1 MKIQDMFEK
10 KITREIKG
18 VIKVGQKDDENV
30 YQELDEYVV
39 TTELEKYMNRFFD
52 AYKRSVTGRTDNM
65 GVWISGFFGSGK
77 SHFLKIL
84 SYILSNR
91 IVEDEEGTKKE
102 AVSFFTQGVK
112 VEDSKLKDKIAE
124 VASECGDIDV
134 ILFNV
139 DSKSTTD
146 SKINKEAIKDV
157 FMKVFND
164 HLGYCG
170 SIPFLADFERKLDD
184 QGQYEAFKQ
193 KFEEIEGTS
202 WKEGRED
209 YYFVQD
215 SIVQA
220 ITELGIM
227 SEESARSWADNAEKS
242 YSLSIDKF
250 AEYVKKYCDKKGKN
264 HHILFLVDEIGQYIA
279 DDSKLMLNLQTVTED
294 LGTACGGKAW
304 IVVTSQQDID
314 SITQTMGEDFS
325 KIQGRFATRI
335 ALSGADAAEVI
346 KKRILYKK
354 TEARPILENLY
365 KEYESSIKN
374 IITFSEGT
382 PNMPLYT
389 DAEEFADVYP
399 FIPYQFKLVGDVLT
413 AVRQFSSSGKHLADG
428 ERSQLALFKEAA
440 VAYADEREGLLV
452 PFNAFYSALDDFIDH
467 THRIVITQAS
477 RNTRLNNFDV
487 ELLKVLFMTKHLNNF
502 KRDVENLTTLMISKV
517 DQDRLELSKAV
528 EKSLRALCDEALVQK
543 NGDEYTFLT
552 NEEQEA
558 ELRIQHYN
566 IDPKDVV
573 DYVAQVAFEEVIVF
587 PNNKYR
593 YNPRYQFSFNQLID
607 DKAYRNNVSHKIGLK
622 LLTAYSGK
630 EDEVALGL
638 LSYQEKCV
646 VVRMSDDYAY
656 LAEIDGMKKI
666 EAFLNDPTSA
676 NLTDFDIISANKRK
690 ERSQKAKRVSD
701 YIRFALE
708 NADIYVAGSK
718 ISTKSKDVTSRISEA
733 FEKLIN
739 SEYHKLKCMESQPS
753 QSDIMDV
760 LKQPKTQISMSDL
773 GFGNERNH
781 DALAAVIDEIRYAGA
796 HAAQYSVK
804 QALDQFMDPP
814 YGYTEEDIEF
824 LIATLYRKGQI
835 SLKVNSII
843 YTPASTTPEDA
854 YKYITKR
861 EFREKVLIEIKE
873 VAPQQHIKAVK
884 DVIREFYGKTVT
896 TDDQDSLMRD
906 YRNYATTK
914 KAAIEEV
921 LREDYGV
928 NSKLPGKKVLEK
940 ALRLIDETLKI
951 SDPISFYKRVD
962 ELCDDFIEVGLDI
975 GDLNSFL
982 GGVQKDKFLHAVKV
996 LGIYE
1001 NSKNYISDQEIIDY
1015 AAEVKKILSVEKPY
1029 SFIPKLE
1036 EYDNKLWDAIM
1047 KLLEKDTQRIQPDV
1061 YADWK
1066 TVKTSIPSDRP
1077 YAQRLLDKIDPKF
1090 QELIDKLE
1098 KITDIA
1104 TLNGIP
1110 AESNALLQN
1119 CLRMI
1124 QTEEDAFQ
1132 AEVERKK
1139 KEAEKQGSG
1148 TDAPVAPPV
1157 EPVKVIKNK
1166 PVSFRTITGNKTYS
1180 IKTEAD
1186 IDQMLDE
1193 LRTALKA
1200 QLEEDTIIKLS

>member
-91 IVEDEEGTKKE
+91 VVEDEDGAKKE

-517 DQDRLELSKAV
+517 DQDRLELS
-528 EKSLRALCDEALVQK
+528 
-543 NGDEYTFLT
+543 
-552 NEEQEA
+552 
-558 ELRIQHYN
+558 
-566 IDPKDVV
+566 
-573 DYVAQVAFEEVIVF
+573 
-587 PNNKYR
+587 
-593 YNPRYQFSFNQLID
+593 LI
-607 DKAYRNNVSHKIGLK
+607 
-622 LLTAYSGK
+622 
-630 EDEVALGL
+630 
-638 LSYQEKCV
+638 
-646 VVRMSDDYAY
+646 
-656 LAEIDGMKKI
+656 
-666 EAFLNDPTSA
+666 
-676 NLTDFDIISANKRK
+676 
-690 ERSQKAKRVSD
+690 
-701 YIRFALE
+701 
-708 NADIYVAGSK
+708 
-718 ISTKSKDVTSRISEA
+718 
-733 FEKLIN
+733 
-739 SEYHKLKCMESQPS
+739 
-753 QSDIMDV
+753 
-760 LKQPKTQISMSDL
+760 
-773 GFGNERNH
+773 
-781 DALAAVIDEIRYAGA
+781 
-796 HAAQYSVK
+796 
-804 QALDQFMDPP
+804 
-814 YGYTEEDIEF
+814 
-824 LIATLYRKGQI
+824 
-835 SLKVNSII
+835 
-843 YTPASTTPEDA
+843 
-854 YKYITKR
+854 
-861 EFREKVLIEIKE
+861 
-873 VAPQQHIKAVK
+873 HI
-884 DVIREFYGKTVT
+884 
-896 TDDQDSLMRD
+896 
-906 YRNYATTK
+906 
-914 KAAIEEV
+914 
-921 LREDYGV
+921 
-928 NSKLPGKKVLEK
+928 
-940 ALRLIDETLKI
+940 
-951 SDPISFYKRVD
+951 
-962 ELCDDFIEVGLDI
+962 
-975 GDLNSFL
+975 
-982 GGVQKDKFLHAVKV
+982 
-996 LGIYE
+996 
-1001 NSKNYISDQEIIDY
+1001 
-1015 AAEVKKILSVEKPY
+1015 
-1029 SFIPKLE
+1029 
-1036 EYDNKLWDAIM
+1036 
-1047 KLLEKDTQRIQPDV
+1047 
-1061 YADWK
+1061 
-1066 TVKTSIPSDRP
+1066 
-1077 YAQRLLDKIDPKF
+1077 
-1090 QELIDKLE
+1090 
-1098 KITDIA
+1098 
-1104 TLNGIP
+1104 
-1110 AESNALLQN
+1110 
-1119 CLRMI
+1119 
-1124 QTEEDAFQ
+1124 
-1132 AEVERKK
+1132 
-1139 KEAEKQGSG
+1139 
-1148 TDAPVAPPV
+1148 
-1157 EPVKVIKNK
+1157 
-1166 PVSFRTITGNKTYS
+1166 
-1180 IKTEAD
+1180 
-1186 IDQMLDE
+1186 
-1193 LRTALKA
+1193 
-1200 QLEEDTIIKLS
+1200 